1 MWSKTRHAA
10 LAGRIWVRLI
20 VMKWLTSVAGHSI
33 GVTGRTWCTQAELL
47 QRARRLGGKGNGRV
61 TEDTTVLVRGRSG
74 LWAYGDYGRKEKRAA
89 DLVRRGHTISVV
101 HDSEFRNLL
110 DGGRARLCDRIAGE
124 PVQWLT
130 HVTKRR
136 FQAVARLEGPLD
148 REHSVLGRV
157 EQSFLRHSLFGSVEE
172 SVCSLCGRLLPTGL
186 LVAAHI
192 KPRSEC
198 TENERLDFENVV
210 FGLCV
215 LGCDALYER
224 GLVSVLREGEICIGG
239 ADKSRTLKSI
249 LRGFREKRCSAWKES
264 AAHYFEWHATRRFQ
278 G

>member
-1 MWSKTRHAA
+1 MWSRLRHAA

-33 GVTGRTWCTQAELL
+33 GVTGRTWCTQDELL
-47 QRARRLGGKGNGRV
+47 PSARRLGGKGNGRV

-130 HVTKRR
+130 RVTKRR

-148 REHSVLGRV
+148 REH
-157 EQSFLRHSLFGSVEE
+157 
-172 SVCSLCGRLLPTGL
+172 GL

-198 TENERLDFENVV
+198 TEDERLDFENVV